1 MFATG
6 IVIHYLAI
14 CFIQGLFKSNAYT
27 EVPAVE
33 TSTLPNPA
41 DDKDSSDDDLTLV
54 EADDLLFELLKVKTF
69 KFLDL
74 YKLASPFCAT

>member
-1 MFATG
+1 MFYSK
-6 IVIHYLAI
+6 VYS
-14 CFIQGLFKSNAYT
+14 KSNAYT

-54 EADDLLFELLKVKTF
+54 EADDLCLN
-69 KFLDL
+69 
-74 YKLASPFCAT
+74 C